1 MQSLQMK
8 TVIKLNFY
16 LVDQDSAQLGTALS
30 LLLHLVPFC
39 HRLSYHPSG
48 QHSHADADAEQAQGQ
63 NPHFGIHWLNI
74 K

>member
-16 LVDQDSAQLGTALS
+16 
-30 LLLHLVPFC
+30 
-39 HRLSYHPSG
+39 RLSYHPSG